1 MFQWW
6 VKYKPYSRTLVLVN
20 QGQWVIKPA
29 LIPSRSQKEDKTSKT
44 GHNDTEKLVPEELSK
59 GLVFNMCKGCW
70 KEPSC
75 VRYLLCKCSHG
86 EKKKK
91 KQLYTHTHFF
101 SWCAT
106 LHCFSLP
113 PRNSQLSSWRAL
125 LMCPKEILR
134 RQQSFGDASPFL
146 ACSFAIIQN
155 SHTIIFKKRRQEWL
169 YRFGQQHSSCVLIK
183 YYPR

>member
-91 KQLYTHTHFF
+91 NNFTHTHIFF
-101 SWCAT
+101 PDVLPFTASVCLPGTPSYLLGEHYWCAQKR
-106 LHCFSLP
+106 FWED
-113 PRNSQLSSWRAL
+113 NSPLEMRA
-125 LMCPKEILR
+125 
-134 RQQSFGDASPFL
+134 
-146 ACSFAIIQN
+146 
-155 SHTIIFKKRRQEWL
+155 
-169 YRFGQQHSSCVLIK
+169 HS
-183 YYPR
+183 

>member
-91 KQLYTHTHFF
+91 TTLHTHTFF
-101 SWCAT
+101 
-106 LHCFSLP
+106 F
-113 PRNSQLSSWRAL
+113 
-125 LMCPKEILR
+125 LMCYPSLLQFASQELPAIFLESTTDVPKRDSEKTTVLWRCEPIL
-134 RQQSFGDASPFL
+134 SMFFCNYTEFP
-146 ACSFAIIQN
+146 
-155 SHTIIFKKRRQEWL
+155 
-169 YRFGQQHSSCVLIK
+169 
-183 YYPR
+183 YYHF